1 MELLFQVPAGEKEK
15 VNTGRRAVLGV
26 LVPRAVCFICGPL
39 VHEAQI
45 SAAKGVFK
53 CKAFF
58 KWSLSL
64 CLAFFK
70 KKFLFNAI

>member
-1 MELLFQVPAGEKEK
+1 MPAGGKEK
-15 VNTGRRAVLGV
+15 VNTGRRAILGV

-45 SAAKGVFK
+45 SAAKGVLK

-58 KWSLSL
+58 
-64 CLAFFK
+64 
-70 KKFLFNAI
+70 